1 VIAVET
7 IVLGGGGEVAVRS
20 AGAELTTRRAA
31 V

>member
-7 IVLGGGGEVAVRS
+7 IVLRGGGEVAVRS
-20 AGAELTTRRAA
+20 AGDELTARRAA